1 MRLLVQARA
10 TTIEYSDLQ
19 LTENKKKATLPL
31 HYRYTG
37 RGMQICYGLCY

>member
-19 LTENKKKATLPL
+19 LTPRTKKKL
-31 HYRYTG
+31 HYRYTLAEAYRFTMG
-37 RGMQICYGLCY
+37 SVIG